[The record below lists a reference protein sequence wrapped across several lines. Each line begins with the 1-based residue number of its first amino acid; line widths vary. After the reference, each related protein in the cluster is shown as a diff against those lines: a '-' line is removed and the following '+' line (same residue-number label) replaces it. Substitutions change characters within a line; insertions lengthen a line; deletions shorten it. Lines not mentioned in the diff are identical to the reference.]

1 MGSAFMTPIQSTAA
15 LITPSA
21 AVMEIVIKFLNNTPS
36 WEILVQKRKK
46 VTVEVLSAFLF
57 AVLTSFIS
65 YDEKLH
71 RIFKDL

>member
-1 MGSAFMTPIQSTAA
+1 M
-15 LITPSA
+15 
-21 AVMEIVIKFLNNTPS
+21 
-36 WEILVQKRKK
+36 LVQKRKR

-71 RIFKDL
+71 SFILARKLRILEDLNNNFKDP